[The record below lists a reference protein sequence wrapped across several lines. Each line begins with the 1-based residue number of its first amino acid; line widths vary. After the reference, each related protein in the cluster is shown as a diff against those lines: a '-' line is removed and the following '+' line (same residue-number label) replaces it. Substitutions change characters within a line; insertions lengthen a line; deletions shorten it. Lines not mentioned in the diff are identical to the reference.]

1 MVLWVTK
8 TKKCRWYYGSLKQR
22 GVDGI
27 MYGSLKQ
34 RGVDGI
40 MYGSLKQRGVDGI
53 MGH

>member
-27 MYGSLKQ
+27 LWVTKTKRCRWY
-34 RGVDGI
+34 
-40 MYGSLKQRGVDGI
+40 YGSLKQRGVDGI